1 MIDMI
6 FGANAKRYTICW
18 GIRTK
23 KTKKNKVAGIVLMTK

>member
-1 MIDMI
+1 MRDVI

-23 KTKKNKVAGIVLMTK
+23 KNKKETKLQVLY

>member
-23 KTKKNKVAGIVLMTK
+23 KTKKTKLQVLY

>member
-23 KTKKNKVAGIVLMTK
+23 KQKENKVAGIVLMTK